1 LRGLITTAPAVS
13 GVFSPLDQRLGLA
26 RHSWT
31 PETIQ
36 KALRLGVDIPSFRRA
51 AESFEALTQVPLSKS
66 SLAQL
71 VWEYGE
77 RVAEGQEQE
86 AEELAGLPEGDKSYP
101 VSPEAAGETMAV
113 SLDGVLLN
121 VRDEGWKE
129 VKVASVSVVEQEA
142 GEGEEPVV
150 RLTQHSYRAGLW
162 EAARFGQQQWA
173 EAWGRGIERAKR
185 IVAVS
190 DGAAWI
196 WALILTCYA
205 PCVQIIDWW
214 HALQHVWEIA
224 FGVLGQG
231 TAEAERWGLEL
242 KAHLWA
248 GEIRA
253 IFRAL
258 RERWPRGRELP
269 ETLRQA
275 VGYLFRQRHRM
286 CYPSYRRAG
295 YPIGSGTVESACK
308 LVVQERLVQAGM
320 RWSRPGAQ
328 ALLALRCT
336 LLSNHWDAT
345 WQSLAPAQVT

>member
-1 LRGLITTAPAVS
+1 MS
-13 GVFSPLDQRLGLA
+13 GGFSPLDQRLGLV

-36 KALRLGVDIPSFRRA
+36 KALRLGADIPSFRRA

-66 SLAQL
+66 SLEQL
-71 VWEYGE
+71 VVEYGG
-77 RVAEGQEQE
+77 RVAEEQGQE
-86 AEELAGLPEGDKSYP
+86 AEQLAGLPLGEADRP
-101 VSPEAAGETMAV
+101 CPAAPEAAGETMAV
-113 SLDGVLLN
+113 SLDGVMLN
-121 VRDEGWKE
+121 VRGEGWKE
-129 VKVASVSVVEQEA
+129 VKLASVSVVEQEPGA
-142 GEGEEPVV
+142 SEPEV

-162 EAARFGQQQWA
+162 EAATFGRQQWA
-173 EAWGRGIERAKR
+173 EAWHRGIERAQR

-196 WALILTCYA
+196 WGLILTCYA

-214 HALQHVWEIA
+214 HALQRVWEIA
-224 FGVLGQG
+224 FAVLGQG
-231 TAEAERWGLEL
+231 TAQAEQWGTEL

-253 IFRAL
+253 VMHAL
-258 RERWPRGRELP
+258 REHWPRGRELP

-286 CYPSYRRAG
+286 DYQTYRQAG

-328 ALLALRCT
+328 ALLALRCA
-336 LLSNHWDAT
+336 LLSNRWDAT